1 MTDKKGN
8 NIKPP
13 STKPTESTENADG
26 VKPAYF
32 RKSETVRG
40 KKKGAYSYEPPQ
52 TGGYVSTNI
61 VEIALYLFYIINQK
75 MQ

>member
-8 NIKPP
+8 NIILPC
-13 STKPTESTENADG
+13 TKPAESTENADG

-40 KKKGAYSYEPPQ
+40 KKK
-52 TGGYVSTNI
+52 
-61 VEIALYLFYIINQK
+61 ALIHTSHHKRGDMFQPIS
-75 MQ
+75 

>member
-13 STKPTESTENADG
+13 STKPTASTENADG

-40 KKKGAYSYEPPQ
+40 KKSKKSETVNPAKNAKQ
-52 TGGYVSTNI
+52 
-61 VEIALYLFYIINQK
+61 
-75 MQ
+75 

>member
-13 STKPTESTENADG
+13 STKPTESTENAGG

-40 KKKGAYSYEPPQ
+40 NNSDISETVDPRAG
-52 TGGYVSTNI
+52 
-61 VEIALYLFYIINQK
+61 LYTKLYGEQN
-75 MQ
+75 